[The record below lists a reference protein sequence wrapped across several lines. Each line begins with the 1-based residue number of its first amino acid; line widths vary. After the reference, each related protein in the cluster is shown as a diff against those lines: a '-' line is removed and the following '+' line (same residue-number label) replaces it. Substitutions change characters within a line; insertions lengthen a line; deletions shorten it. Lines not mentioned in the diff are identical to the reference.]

1 MNIHKHARLTP
12 AGRPAVVAAMAAGT
26 PAAQVAAGHWVS
38 VRTVRTWVGRAQEDP
53 ASLTDRSSR
62 PHHLARQLPRHQR
75 RQIVKARA
83 KRWSAVRLAT
93 HYGIARSTVITR
105 LRRAGLNRLPSL
117 EPPRVVQRY
126 EWPCPGDLLHVD
138 IKKLGKIGRIGH
150 RIHGD
155 RRARVRGIGWEYV
168 QVAIDDC
175 SRVAYAEL
183 RAPQRRAARLPRF
196 LQRRAPSPVAGPR
209 PAAAPL
215 PHAA

>member
-1 MNIHKHARLTP
+1 MNIHKNARLTP
-12 AGRPAVVAAMAAGT
+12 AGRQAVVAAIAAGT
-26 PAAQVAAGHWVS
+26 PAAQVAAGPQVS
-38 VRTVRTWVGRAQEDP
+38 VRTVWKWVARARDG
-53 ASLTDRSSR
+53 AADLRDRSSR
-62 PHHLARQLPRHQR
+62 PQRLARQLPRYQR

-83 KRWSAVRLAT
+83 KRWSSVRIAM
-93 HYGIARSTVITR
+93 HYGIALSTVITR
-105 LRRAGLNRLPSL
+105 LRHAGLNHLPSL
-117 EPPRVVQRY
+117 ESPRVVQRY